1 LVHVLLAL
9 LGASAQNDDMDD
21 DIVGNENSGYLMP
34 NPPPP
39 PSSGGSSSS
48 CVFRAPTGEAFDLTP
63 MKRDDHDFTGT
74 TTGGY
79 AYRFNVCGN
88 TVKLC
93 NAQPAPASKWRGTKC
108 NNLGDPST
116 QTVSLLD
123 SKDPSAGVR
132 LKYTQGDICKRQVN
146 GQMEI
151 SSRLISYDVAC
162 DPSEDPGSLRLIKEE
177 SMCEYT
183 IQFASRHACPAGG
196 LRGPLHGY
204 GWRLIIL
211 LFLSLTCYLGVGV
224 YLNGRNDGKHGIEA
238 IPHIRYWEEVPGL
251 VREGVQFSYVH
262 GRAAAEVGLERGKV
276 AYSLVKERYANQGA
290 S

>member
-1 LVHVLLAL
+1 MVRRRISLVHVLLAL

-151 SSRLISYDVAC
+151 SSRLISYDVKATAPRRPRQAC
-162 DPSEDPGSLRLIKEE
+162 
-177 SMCEYT
+177 T
-183 IQFASRHACPAGG
+183 
-196 LRGPLHGY
+196 
-204 GWRLIIL
+204 
-211 LFLSLTCYLGVGV
+211 
-224 YLNGRNDGKHGIEA
+224 A
-238 IPHIRYWEEVPGL
+238 IRTRSKNARCCCCCAVAAAAATDADAD
-251 VREGVQFSYVH
+251 VH
-262 GRAAAEVGLERGKV
+262 GWCARCVRRSRATLLRTRARCG
-276 AYSLVKERYANQGA
+276 
-290 S
+290 